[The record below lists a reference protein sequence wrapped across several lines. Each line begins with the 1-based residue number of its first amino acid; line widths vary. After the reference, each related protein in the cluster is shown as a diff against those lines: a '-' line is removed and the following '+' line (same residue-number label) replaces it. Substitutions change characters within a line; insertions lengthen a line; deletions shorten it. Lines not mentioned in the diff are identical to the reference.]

1 MGCIAWLV
9 EQAWLGPKDSNY
21 WWIAPVHSQAE
32 IAFRRMRMFVPAPYI
47 VSTHEGSR
55 ITLRGNR
62 GIWFKSGDSPDNL
75 YGEDVYAAV
84 IDEASRAKE
93 DAFHAVRSTLT
104 ATRGPLRCIGNVK
117 GKKNWFYLNAREAEK
132 GRPNH
137 AYYKLIA
144 ADAVAAGVLAA
155 DEVEDA
161 RRLLPDRVFR
171 ELYLAEAS
179 DDAGNPFGGTDVIR
193 RCVRPMSR
201 KPPVAWGWDLAK
213 SVDWTVGI
221 GLDEDGATCQF
232 HRFQNPWPETLLRVK
247 RLTGM
252 TPSLVDSTGV
262 GDPIVDILQ
271 KDTISTHEGQKFTM
285 QSKQQMMEAL
295 AVAIQSSE
303 IFYPDGPIV
312 SELDSFE
319 YEYTRTGVKYSAP
332 EGVHDDCVCALAL
345 AHKCRVGEG
354 GLAIW
359 EKLAG

>member
-1 MGCIAWLV
+1 MGAL
-9 EQAWLGPKDSNY
+9 DTNY
-21 WWIAPVHSQAE
+21 WWVAPVHSQAE
-32 IAFRRMRMFVPAPYI
+32 IAFRRMRSGLPQSVI

-62 GIWFKSGDSPDNL
+62 GIWFKSGDNPDSL

-93 DAFHAVRSTLT
+93 EAFHAVRSTLT

-132 GRPNH
+132 GRVNH
-137 AYYKLIA
+137 SYHKLIA
-144 ADAVAAGVLAA
+144 ADAVAAGVL
-155 DEVEDA
+155 EENEIEDA
-161 RRLLPDRVFR
+161 RRLLPEKVFR
-171 ELYLAEAS
+171 ELYFAEPS
-179 DDAGNPFGGTDVIR
+179 DDEGNPFGGTDVIKR
-193 RCVRPMSR
+193 NVRPLS
-201 KPPVAWGWDLAK
+201 KKNPVAWGWDLGK

-221 GLDEDGATCQF
+221 ALDEDGATCKF
-232 HRFQNPWPETLLRVK
+232 ERFQMPWPETLLKIK
-247 RLTGM
+247 RETRM
-252 TPSLVDSTGV
+252 TASLVDSTGL

-303 IFYPDGPIV
+303 IYYPDGPIV

-354 GLAIW
+354 GLEIW
-359 EKLAG
+359 KKLGGG